1 MTQDSKLKRLLREC
15 SDLVQRESDALEAE
29 DMELLSS
36 LITQKDVAI
45 TDLSQL
51 LEDGAASDSDGWLEE
66 QVRTLFDRINENAV
80 KLGGLM
86 EKTDREL
93 ALMTRGRNRLK
104 GLRHSYVTVPRE
116 GFLDRS
122 NHFEA

>member
-15 SDLVQRESDALEAE
+15 RDLVQRESDALEAE

-51 LEDGAASDSDGWLEE
+51 LEDGEASDSDGWLEE

-80 KLGGLM
+80 KLGRLM
-86 EKTDREL
+86 EKTDQEL

>member
-15 SDLVQRESDALEAE
+15 RDLVQRELDALEAE

-51 LEDGAASDSDGWLEE
+51 LEDGEASDSDGWLEE

-86 EKTDREL
+86 EKTDQEL

>member
-15 SDLVQRESDALEAE
+15 RDLVQRESDALEAE

-51 LEDGAASDSDGWLEE
+51 LEDGEASDSDGWLEE

-86 EKTDREL
+86 EKTDQEL

>member
-15 SDLVQRESDALEAE
+15 RDLVQRESDALEAE

-51 LEDGAASDSDGWLEE
+51 LEDGEASDSDGWLEE
-66 QVRTLFDRINENAV
+66 QVRTLFDRINEYAV

-86 EKTDREL
+86 EKTDQEL